1 MTDPPR
7 PPVPSPPP
15 PPPEDEP
22 PLNPA
27 WLVGSII
34 VAKVATLAVVLWL
47 SWTPRTGVLVA
58 AVSWYWLPLIAAL
71 VAGPLLVA
79 RRMMKARRRR
89 QQLLRS
95 EWMVDERSA
104 KSDSVSSPR

>member
-34 VAKVATLAVVLWL
+34 VAKVATLAVVLWI
-47 SWTPRTGVLVA
+47 SWTLRTGVLVA

-95 EWMVDERSA
+95 EWIVEEQPSKD
-104 KSDSVSSPR
+104 DSVSAPR

>member
-7 PPVPSPPP
+7 PVEPTPPP
-15 PPPEDEP
+15 PPPEDDLT
-22 PLNPA
+22 LNPA

-34 VAKVATLAVVLWL
+34 FAKVATLAVVLWL

-95 EWMVDERSA
+95 EWIVEEQPSKD
-104 KSDSVSSPR
+104 DSVSAPR